1 MKCVICKGTGSEV
14 PGEICLQSTPH
25 GSVCRPCV
33 YQLVGDVIQMRKPWD
48 KTNRCFTGKEWK
60 RLEMAESE

>member
-1 MKCVICKGTGSEV
+1 MKCVICEGTGSEA

-33 YQLVGDVIQMRKPWD
+33 YQLVADVIQMRKPWD
-48 KTNRCFTGKEWK
+48 KTEWK
-60 RLEMAESE
+60 RLEMEESE